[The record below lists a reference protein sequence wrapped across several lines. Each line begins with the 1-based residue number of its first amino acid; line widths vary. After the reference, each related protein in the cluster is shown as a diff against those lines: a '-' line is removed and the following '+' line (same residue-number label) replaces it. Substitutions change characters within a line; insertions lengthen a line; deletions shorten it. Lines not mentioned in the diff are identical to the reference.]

1 MPNGNYPANDIAQA
15 DQHYAQVRDNL
26 DALVRSY
33 REAAHRGG
41 CDPMAELVAASTLLA
56 DPTLKDGTVMPNKC
70 HAEFLADLLAVAID
84 RMARS

>member
-1 MPNGNYPANDIAQA
+1 MSYLPGIAET

-26 DALVRSY
+26 ETLVRSY

-41 CDPMAELVAASTLLA
+41 CDPMADLVAASTLLA

-70 HAEFLADLLAVAID
+70 HTQFLADTLAVAID